1 MTTLLRIDVS
11 ARAQGS
17 YSRRVADRLEAAWR
31 AAHPGGRVVGRDLA
45 AAPPPHL
52 DGAALDGGRAVA
64 LIDELITELRGADD
78 LLISTALYNFG
89 VPSPLKA
96 WFDHVI
102 RAGRTF
108 TMRDGAYQPLQQG
121 RAAYVVAARGAIPG
135 GACSEDFQLPYL
147 RAALGFLGWPRLSI
161 VEIAGTRTPEAAA
174 RFAAALTEADAV
186 GGAP

>member
-64 LIDELITELRGADD
+64 LIDELITELRGA
-78 LLISTALYNFG
+78 
-89 VPSPLKA
+89 
-96 WFDHVI
+96 
-102 RAGRTF
+102 
-108 TMRDGAYQPLQQG
+108 
-121 RAAYVVAARGAIPG
+121 IPG
-135 GACSEDFQLPYL
+135 GACSDDFQLPYL
-147 RAALGFLGWPRLSI
+147 RAALGFLGWQRVSI

-174 RFAAALTEADAV
+174 RLAAALTEADAV